1 MAKTAKRP
9 NILLFM
15 VDEERYP
22 VSYESEETKLWR
34 KKNFKALDW
43 FQNHGIEFNNHY
55 ASSAACVPSR
65 ATIFTGQYPSLH
77 GVTQTTGTAKQST
90 DPDVF
95 WLDPSTVPTMGDYF
109 RAGGYRTYYRGKWH
123 VSHADIM
130 MPGTHQALHSYDDD
144 GNPVKKV
151 IDLYKEADRLNNF
164 GFSGWIGPE
173 PHGSAKANTG
183 TNRDP
188 GFAKE
193 TIELIEELE
202 NQQKKSAEDLPPWLI
217 VNSFVNPHDIVLFGL
232 AWKGFGYPFTEGFV
246 PDIAKPQTQNESLKT
261 KPACQK
267 SYIDVYPKMLMPQPT
282 LEIYRQF
289 YYYLQKESDQHI
301 WKVMKRLMKTSFF
314 ENTIIIFTSD
324 HGEMLGAHGGM
335 HQKWHNAYEETV
347 HVPFIISHATMFKES
362 KQANL
367 LTSHVD
373 LIPTLLGLAG
383 IDQKAAQKELQKSHS
398 QARPL
403 VGRDLTRIVTGETNP
418 GFSKEP
424 IYFMTDDEISSGLH
438 QTNPVTNK
446 PYASV
451 IQPNHIETVIADL
464 RAKPGDEPQ
473 IWKFSRYFDN
483 PQFWTN
489 PFVSD
494 VNMKD
499 DKPVKT
505 TKPQP
510 PEFEMYNVSADP
522 KEQDNL
528 AHVSNKSRE
537 EKAMLVRLDKLLT
550 EQRDQKRIYPAPYAE
565 YKNIIEGNPRPN
577 QSSRPKK

>member
-1 MAKTAKRP
+1 MAKAGKRP
-9 NILLFM
+9 NILVFM
-15 VDEERYP
+15 VDEERFP
-22 VSYESEETKLWR
+22 VSYESEQVKAWR
-34 KKNFKALDW
+34 KAEFKALNW
-43 FQNHGIEFNNHY
+43 FQNHGLEFNNHY
-55 ASSAACVPSR
+55 AASAACVPSR

-77 GVTQTTGTAKQST
+77 GVTQTTGTAKQAD

-95 WLDPSTVPTMGDYF
+95 WLDSATVPTMGDYF

-123 VSHADIM
+123 VSHADIT
-130 MPGTHQALHSYDDD
+130 MPGTHTALHSYDDN
-144 GNPVKKV
+144 GRPIKKV
-151 IDLYKEADRLNNF
+151 IDLYKAADRLDEF

-188 GFAKE
+188 GFARE

-202 NQQKKSAEDLPPWLI
+202 TEQKKSAEDVPPWLI

-232 AWKGFGYPFTEGFV
+232 AWKQFGYPFKQGFV
-246 PDIAKPQTQNESLKT
+246 PDIAAPETQNESLAT
-261 KPACQK
+261 KPGCQS
-267 SYIDVYPKMLMPQPT
+267 SYIQVYPKMLMPQPT

-289 YYYLQKESDQHI
+289 YYYLQKESDGHI
-301 WKVMKRLMKTSFF
+301 WNVLKRLMNTSFF

-324 HGEMLGAHGGM
+324 HGEMLGAHGGA
-335 HQKWHNAYEETV
+335 HQKWHNAYQETI

-362 KQANL
+362 KQANM

-383 IDQKAAQKELQKSHS
+383 INQKAAQKELKKTHS
-398 QARPL
+398 QAQPL
-403 VGRDLTRIVTGETNP
+403 VGRDLTKVVTGKTNP
-418 GFSKEP
+418 DFSKDP

-464 RAKPGDEPQ
+464 REKPTDEPQ
-473 IWKFSRYFDN
+473 IWKYSRYFDN
-483 PQFWTN
+483 PQFWTD
-489 PFVSD
+489 PFNYD

-499 DKPVKT
+499 GKPVKT
-505 TKPQP
+505 TKPQK
-510 PEFEMYNVSADP
+510 PEFEMYNVSEDQL
-522 KEQDNL
+522 EQANL
-528 AHVSNKSRE
+528 AHSSNKS
-537 EKAMLVRLDKLLT
+537 KDSLAMQQRMNQLLT
-550 EQRDQKRIYPAPYAE
+550 EQRNQKRIYPAPFDE
-565 YKNIIEGNPRPN
+565 YESIIKNE
-577 QSSRPKK
+577 

>member
-1 MAKTAKRP
+1 
-9 NILLFM
+9 M
-15 VDEERYP
+15 VDEERFP
-22 VSYESEETKLWR
+22 VSYESEQVKAWR
-34 KKNFKALDW
+34 KAEFKALNW
-43 FQNHGIEFNNHY
+43 FQSHGLEFNNHY
-55 ASSAACVPSR
+55 AGSAACVPSR

-77 GVTQTTGTAKQST
+77 GVTQTTGTAKEST

-130 MPGTHQALHSYDDD
+130 MPGTHTALHSYDD
-144 GNPVKKV
+144 NRHPIKKV
-151 IDLYKEADRLNNF
+151 IDLYKAADRLDEF

-188 GFAKE
+188 GFARE

-202 NQQKKSAEDLPPWLI
+202 AEQKQSAGDVPPWLI

-232 AWKGFGYPFTEGFV
+232 AWKQFGYPFKEGFV
-246 PDIAKPQTQNESLKT
+246 PDIGKPQTESESLDT
-261 KPACQK
+261 KPACQS
-267 SYIDVYPKMLMPQPT
+267 SYVEVYPKMLMPQPT

-301 WKVMKRLMKTSFF
+301 WNVLKRLMNTSFF

-362 KQANL
+362 KQANM

-383 IDQKAAQKELQKSHS
+383 INQKAAQKELKKSHS
-398 QARPL
+398 QAQPL
-403 VGRDLTRIVTGETNP
+403 VGRDLTKIVTGKTNP
-418 GFSKEP
+418 DFSKEP

-438 QTNPVTNK
+438 QENKITGK

-464 RAKPGDEPQ
+464 REKPTDEPQ
-473 IWKFSRYFDN
+473 IWKYSRYFDN
-483 PQFWTN
+483 PQFWTD
-489 PFVSD
+489 PFNYD

-499 DKPVKT
+499 GKPVKT
-505 TKPQP
+505 TKPQK
-510 PEFEMYNVSADP
+510 PEFEMYNVSED
-522 KEQDNL
+522 KLEQVNL
-528 AHVSNKSRE
+528 AHASNKSRDTR
-537 EKAMLVRLDKLLT
+537 AMQLRLEQMLT
-550 EQRDQKRIYPAPYAE
+550 EQRNQKRIYPAPYDVYE
-565 YKNIIEGNPRPN
+565 NIIKNE
-577 QSSRPKK
+577 

>member
-1 MAKTAKRP
+1 MTKAGKRP

-22 VSYESEETKLWR
+22 VSYESESVKLWR
-34 KKNFKALDW
+34 KQEFRALNW
-43 FQNHGIEFNNHY
+43 FQQHGIEFNNHY
-55 ASSAACVPSR
+55 AGSAACVPSR

-77 GVTQTTGTAKQST
+77 GVTQTTGTAKESS

-123 VSHADIM
+123 VSHADIV
-130 MPGTHQALHSYDDD
+130 MPGTHQALHSYDDN
-144 GNPVKKV
+144 GRPIKKV
-151 IDLYKEADRLNNF
+151 IDLYKAADRLNEF

-188 GFAKE
+188 GFARE
-193 TIELIEELE
+193 TIELIEDLDAE
-202 NQQKKSAEDLPPWLI
+202 QKKSAEDLPPWLI

-232 AWKGFGYPFTEGFV
+232 AWKNFGYPFKQGFV
-246 PDIAKPQTQNESLKT
+246 PEIGAPETEKESLST
-261 KPACQK
+261 KPSCQQ
-267 SYIDVYPKMLMPQPT
+267 SYVEVYPKMLMPQPT

-301 WKVMKRLMKTSFF
+301 WKVLSRLMKTSFF
-314 ENTIIIFTSD
+314 ENTIIVFTSD

-362 KQANL
+362 KQANM
-367 LTSHVD
+367 LTSHLD

-383 IDQKAAQKELQKSHS
+383 VNQKAAQRELQKSHS
-398 QARPL
+398 QARTL
-403 VGRDLTRIVTGETNP
+403 VGRDL
-418 GFSKEP
+418 SKVVSGKIDPDVSTEP

-446 PYASV
+446 PYSSV

-473 IWKFSRYFDN
+473 IWKYSRYFDN

-489 PFVSD
+489 PFVFD

-499 DKPVKT
+499 GKPVKT
-505 TKPQP
+505 TKPQKA
-510 PEFEMYNVSADP
+510 EFEMYNVSSDP
-522 KEQDNL
+522 KEQVNL
-528 AHVSNKSRE
+528 AQASNKSRDG
-537 EKAMLVRLDKLLT
+537 KAMQERLEALLAA
-550 EQRDQKRIYPAPYAE
+550 QREQKRIYPAPYDE
-565 YKNIIEGNPRPN
+565 YAKIIEND
-577 QSSRPKK
+577 